1 MQYFSGNK
9 IRVGVLGGGQLGKML
24 GQAAADW
31 HLSIAAMEKVAD
43 SPANGY
49 VTQFTIGDI
58 QSYDDVLSFGRECDV
73 ITVEIENVN
82 IPALKQLV
90 KEGKAVNPSPEALE
104 IIIDKGTQK
113 MFYKERNLPTSRFFL
128 ADTKAELLANLE
140 KENFEFPFVVK
151 LRKGGY
157 DGRGVFIIKSVE
169 ELNQLPDVPFLI
181 EEKVKI
187 DKEIAVIA
195 SKNDKGEVVCF
206 PPVEMFFDHEN
217 NLLEYQIS
225 PAQLEV
231 KTIQSAIDLAVKTIT
246 AYNINGLLAI
256 EMFIDSEGM
265 LLINEVAP
273 RPHNSGHHTID
284 ANITSQFQQHLRGI
298 LNFSLGDTSTI
309 SNSIMINLLGKE
321 NYYGPVRYHGIE
333 KILAL
338 KGANIYLYG
347 KKETKPARKMGHIT
361 LIGDDIDKLIEN
373 KNFIKENLQI
383 IA

>member
-49 VTQFTIGDI
+49 VTRFTIGDI

-90 KEGKAVNPSPEALE
+90 REGKVVNPSPEALE

-113 MFYKERNLPTSRFFL
+113 LFYKKNDLPSSRFFL
-128 ADTKAELLANLE
+128 ADTKADLLSGIDS
-140 KENFEFPFVVK
+140 ENFEFPLVIK

-157 DGRGVFIIKSVE
+157 DGRGVFMINNVE
-169 ELNQLPDVPFLI
+169 EINQLPDIPFLI

-187 DKEIAVIA
+187 SKEIAVIA
-195 SKNDKGEVVCF
+195 AKNETGEVVCF
-206 PPVEMFFDHEN
+206 PPVEMFFDDEN
-217 NLLEYQIS
+217 NLLDYQIS
-225 PAQLEV
+225 PARLDEDTTGAAIELATN
-231 KTIQSAIDLAVKTIT
+231 TIK
-246 AYNINGLLAI
+246 AYNVNGLLAI
-256 EMFIDSEGM
+256 EMFLTTEGE

-309 SNSIMINLLGKE
+309 SNSVMINLLGKD

-338 KGANIYLYG
+338 NGANIYLYG

-361 LIGDDIDKLIEN
+361 LIGNDTDKLIEN
-373 KNFIKENLQI
+373 KNYIKDNLQI
-383 IA
+383 IS